1 MPMLGQSEAEL
12 ERDRNKL
19 RNFISKNPYPKY
31 GEVITIIKGNQ
42 DMYMNMYA
50 EYGQENHTLIKEI
63 YENVLDKELVKR
75 NGELIRERGDETAMV
90 WNYYSLLTVV
100 AHFLKKGNMNDED
113 NIFIHYNFKNLVSCY
128 WNGVGEWKH

>member
-42 DMYMNMYA
+42 DMYMNMHA

-75 NGELIRERGDETAMV
+75 NGELMERGDETAMV
-90 WNYYSLLTVV
+90 WNYYLLLTVV
-100 AHFLKKGNMNDED
+100 AHFLKKTNMKDED
-113 NIFIHYNFKNLVSCY
+113 KIFIHYNFKNLVSCY

>member
-31 GEVITIIKGNQ
+31 REVITIIKGNQ

-75 NGELIRERGDETAMV
+75 NGELMERGDETAMV
-90 WNYYSLLTVV
+90 WNYYLLLTVV
-100 AHFLKKGNMNDED
+100 AHFLKKN
-113 NIFIHYNFKNLVSCY
+113 K
-128 WNGVGEWKH
+128 K

>member
-1 MPMLGQSEAEL
+1 MLGQSEAEL

-42 DMYMNMYA
+42 DMYMNMHA

-75 NGELIRERGDETAMV
+75 NGELMERGDETAMV
-90 WNYYSLLTVV
+90 WNYYLLLTVV
-100 AHFLKKGNMNDED
+100 AHFLKKTNMKDED
-113 NIFIHYNFKNLVSCY
+113 KIFIHYNFKSLVSCY
-128 WNGVGEWKH
+128 WNCVGDWKH

>member
-19 RNFISKNPYPKY
+19 RQFISKNPYPKY

-75 NGELIRERGDETAMV
+75 NGELMERGDETAMV
-90 WNYYSLLTVV
+90 WNYYLLLTVV
-100 AHFLKKGNMNDED
+100 AHFLKKKTKMKDED
-113 NIFIHYNFKNLVSCY
+113 KIFIHYNFKKNS
-128 WNGVGEWKH
+128 

>member
-31 GEVITIIKGNQ
+31 REVITIIKGNQ

-75 NGELIRERGDETAMV
+75 NGELMERGDETAMV
-90 WNYYSLLTVV
+90 WNYFLLLTVV
-100 AHFLKKGNMNDED
+100 AHFLKKT
-113 NIFIHYNFKNLVSCY
+113 KN
-128 WNGVGEWKH
+128 ER